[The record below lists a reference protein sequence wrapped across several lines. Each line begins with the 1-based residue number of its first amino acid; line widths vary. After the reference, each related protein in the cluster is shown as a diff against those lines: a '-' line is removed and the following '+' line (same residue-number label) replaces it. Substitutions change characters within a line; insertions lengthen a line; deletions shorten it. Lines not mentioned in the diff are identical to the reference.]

1 MEIRTRQ
8 SGDVTILDLEGKLV
22 RGVGDE
28 LLRETMDRLLGER
41 RPKVLINLSDVSF
54 VDSSGIGELV
64 ASKKV
69 ADQLGTSLK
78 LMQVPARVHHTL
90 KLSLL
95 LPLFETHPSEEAALA
110 AFAKAPRVDASRVDS

>member
-1 MEIRTRQ
+1 MQIHTRRA
-8 SGDVTILDLEGKLV
+8 GDVVILDLKGNLV

-28 LLRETMDRLLGER
+28 LLREAVDRLLAER
-41 RPKVLINLSDVSF
+41 SRKVLINLSDVAF

-78 LMQVPARVHHTL
+78 LMQLPERVKHTL
-90 KLSLL
+90 KLSLI
-95 LPLFETHPSEEAALA
+95 LPLFETYTSEKEALA
-110 AFAKAPRVDASRVDS
+110 AFADNGRSHEAAG

>member
-1 MEIRTRQ
+1 MQIHTRRA
-8 SGDVTILDLEGKLV
+8 GDVVILDLKGNLV

-28 LLRETMDRLLGER
+28 LLREAVDRLLAER
-41 RPKVLINLSDVSF
+41 SRKVLINLSDVAF

-78 LMQVPARVHHTL
+78 LMQLPERVKHTL
-90 KLSLL
+90 KLSLI
-95 LPLFETHPSEEAALA
+95 LPLFETYSSEEEALA
-110 AFAKAPRVDASRVDS
+110 AFAGNGRSQEAAG

>member
-1 MEIRTRQ
+1 MEITTRQ
-8 SGDVTILDLEGKLV
+8 SGDVTILDLRGKLV

-28 LLRETMDRLLGER
+28 ALREAMDRLLGER

-69 ADQLGTSLK
+69 AEQMGTAVK
-78 LMQVPARVHHTL
+78 LMQVSERVQHTL

-110 AFAKAPRVDASRVDS
+110 AFGAER

>member
-1 MEIRTRQ
+1 MEITTRQ
-8 SGDVTILDLEGKLV
+8 NGDVTILDLKGKLV

-28 LLRETMDRLLGER
+28 ALREAMDRLLGER

-69 ADQLGTSLK
+69 ADQLGTSVK
-78 LMQVPARVHHTL
+78 LMQVPERVQHTL

-95 LPLFETHPSEEAALA
+95 LPLFETHVSEEAALA
-110 AFAKAPRVDASRVDS
+110 AFGARS

>member
-1 MEIRTRQ
+1 MQIHTRRA
-8 SGDVTILDLEGKLV
+8 GDVVILDLKGNLV

-28 LLRETMDRLLGER
+28 LLREAVDRLLAER
-41 RPKVLINLSDVSF
+41 SRKVLINLSDVSF

-78 LMQVPARVHHTL
+78 LMQLPERVKHTL
-90 KLSLL
+90 KLSLI
-95 LPLFETHPSEEAALA
+95 LPLFETYSSEEEALA
-110 AFAKAPRVDASRVDS
+110 AFAGNGRSQEAS

>member
-1 MEIRTRQ
+1 MEITTRQ
-8 SGDVTILDLEGKLV
+8 SGDVTILDLRGKLV

-28 LLRETMDRLLGER
+28 LLRDAMDRLLGER

-78 LMQVPARVHHTL
+78 LMQMPERVHHTL

-110 AFAKAPRVDASRVDS
+110 AFAAPPRGGS

>member
-1 MEIRTRQ
+1 MQIHTRRA
-8 SGDVTILDLEGKLV
+8 GDVVILDLKGNLV

-28 LLRETMDRLLGER
+28 LLREAVDRLLAER
-41 RPKVLINLSDVSF
+41 SRKVLINLSDVSF

-78 LMQVPARVHHTL
+78 LMQLPERVKHTL
-90 KLSLL
+90 KLSLI
-95 LPLFETHPSEEAALA
+95 LPLFETYSSEEEALA
-110 AFAKAPRVDASRVDS
+110 AFAGDGRSQEAAG

>member
-1 MEIRTRQ
+1 MEITTRQ
-8 SGDVTILDLEGKLV
+8 NGDVTILDLSGKLV

-28 LLRETMDRLLGER
+28 ALREAMDRLLGER

-64 ASKKV
+64 ASKKM
-69 ADQLGTSLK
+69 ADQLGTSVK
-78 LMQVPARVHHTL
+78 LMQVPERVQHTL
-90 KLSLL
+90 RLSLL

-110 AFAKAPRVDASRVDS
+110 AFGSKRNRSE